1 MQSELT
7 CFPVNPW
14 QMTRVFLSTHTFAVE
29 DMLLTAFT
37 LLFLAALEIVESMRE
52 DVLVN
57 ILEIRFGTTV
67 MNSFG
72 W

>member
-1 MQSELT
+1 
-7 CFPVNPW
+7 
-14 QMTRVFLSTHTFAVE
+14 MTRVFLSTHTFAVE
-29 DMLLTAFT
+29 DMLLTAIT
-37 LLFLAALEIVESMRE
+37 LLFLAALEIVESIRE

-57 ILEIRFGTTV
+57 ILEIQFGTTV